1 MIDQRL
7 SENATN
13 LYAESL
19 EFMERCLVT
28 RVLSVCEG
36 NQSKAARILGIT
48 RGCLRNKVRM
58 LGISIDTLVQIE
70 GEPCEV

>member
-1 MIDQRL
+1 
-7 SENATN
+7 
-13 LYAESL
+13 
-19 EFMERCLVT
+19 MERCLVT